1 MSDAAVAVANLVYRY
16 AECVDLGDFEGV
28 GELFADA
35 TYRAVTDGRVA
46 TMSGTQ
52 VTATLRSMVLTG
64 EDGTP
69 GTKHVTTNLIVDV
82 DDEAG
87 TATCRSYYTVLQVA
101 PGLGLEPIIAG
112 RYHDAFERVEGRW
125 RFTDRLIY
133 SDLIGDLRQHLRTNP
148 Y

>member
-1 MSDAAVAVANLVYRY
+1 MSDGAVAIANLVYGY
-16 AECVDLGDFEGV
+16 AERVDLGDFEGV

-35 TYRAVTDGRVA
+35 TYRAVTDGGVV
-46 TMSGTQ
+46 TMSAAQ
-52 VTATLRSMVLTG
+52 VTATLRSMVLTR

-69 GTKHVTTNLIVDV
+69 GTKHVTTNLIIEV
-82 DDEAG
+82 DDQTD

-101 PGLGLEPIIAG
+101 PGLGLQPIIAG
-112 RYHDAFERVEGRW
+112 RYHDAFARVGGGW